1 MKKIFAFSFL
11 LIFISCNSFET
22 KPQRIEY
29 SCVLPKTQFFSGVPA
44 VIQNG
49 GFEIINL
56 DENRN
61 HIVAISD
68 TSINGERVQLNLSI
82 SYDTMNKHYFITPS
96 ARFTK
101 DSTARI
107 EYYTKT
113 NINKHFKVKFQ
124 NVMNHLEGF
133 CKGNY
138 FPNRP

>member
-1 MKKIFAFSFL
+1 MKKILALGFL

-29 SCVLPKTQFFSGVPA
+29 FCVLQKSQFFSEVPN

-49 GFEIINL
+49 GFVIFNL

-68 TSINGERVQLNLSI
+68 TSINGEQVQLNLSI
-82 SYDTMNKHYFITPS
+82 SYDTTNRHYFITPS

-101 DSTARI
+101 DSATRI

-113 NINKHFKVKFQ
+113 HINKHFKVKFQ